1 MNIDILDKIE
11 LLRPNNLYAV
21 VREDGQVA
29 SVTNNKSNIPDMIK
43 DEYCGVGVELVKLSY
58 NKQPMNYT
66 LEVNLEDED
75 GDVNEYEFTIATVI
89 NYV

>member
-11 LLRPNNLYAV
+11 LLRPNHLYAV

-43 DEYCGVGVELVKLSY
+43 DEYCGVGVELV
-58 NKQPMNYT
+58 NNR
-66 LEVNLEDED
+66 
-75 GDVNEYEFTIATVI
+75 
-89 NYV
+89 